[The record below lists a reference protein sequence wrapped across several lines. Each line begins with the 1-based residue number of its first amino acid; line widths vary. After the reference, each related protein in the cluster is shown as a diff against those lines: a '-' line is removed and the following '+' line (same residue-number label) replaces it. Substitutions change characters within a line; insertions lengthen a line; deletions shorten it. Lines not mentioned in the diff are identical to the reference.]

1 MARYKENGG
10 SLGSAPTQDSQLY
23 PETDGKPMA
32 ASDEHRRVLMNLLR
46 LLEAFFAQTPDTYV
60 SGDILMYYFQGDPR
74 KVVSPDVLVTLGI
87 GQKLRKTYRVW
98 QEGKPPDFVLELSSE
113 TTYRNDLAEK
123 MEIYATL
130 GIPEY
135 FLADLEGVY
144 LPTPLMGFRLVD
156 RVYEQISPGRDGE
169 VHASVL
175 GLDFHLR
182 LGGIQLYDP
191 VGDKWLQLPEEA
203 AEARAEQAESRAE
216 QAALA
221 RQQETARAEAAES
234 EAAAL
239 RAELARL
246 RGNP

>member
-1 MARYKENGG
+1 MARYEENRGD
-10 SLGSAPTQDSQLY
+10 LGSAPTQDSQLY

-60 SGDILMYYFQGDPR
+60 SGDILMYYLEGDPR
-74 KVVSPDVLVTLGI
+74 KVVSPDVLVTFGV

-98 QEGKPPDFVLELSSE
+98 QEGKCPDFVLELSSE
-113 TTYRNDLAEK
+113 TTYRNDLREK
-123 MEIYATL
+123 MELYAML

-135 FLADLEGVY
+135 FLADIEGLY

-156 RVYEQISPGRDGE
+156 GVYEPVSPGRDGE

-182 LGGIQLYDP
+182 FRDIQLYDP
-191 VGDKWLQLPEEA
+191 TREQWLQLPEEA
-203 AEARAEQAESRAE
+203 AETRAEQAE
-216 QAALA
+216 
-221 RQQETARAEAAES
+221 T

>member
-1 MARYKENGG
+1 MARYEENRGDL
-10 SLGSAPTQDSQLY
+10 SSAPTQDSQLY
-23 PETDGKPMA
+23 PDTDDKPMA

-46 LLEAFFAQTPDTYV
+46 RLEAFFAQIPDTYV
-60 SGDILMYYFQGDPR
+60 SGDILMYYLEGDPR
-74 KVVSPDVLVTLGI
+74 KVVSPDVLVTFGI

-98 QEGKPPDFVLELSSE
+98 QEGKTPDFVLELSSE

-123 MEIYATL
+123 MELYAML

-135 FLADLEGVY
+135 FLVDIEGLY

-156 RVYEQISPGRDGE
+156 GVYEPVSPGKDGE
-169 VHASVL
+169 VHAAVL

-182 LGGIQLYDP
+182 LEDIQLYDP
-191 VGDKWLQLPEEA
+191 ARDQWLQLPEEA
-203 AEARAEQAESRAE
+203 AETRAEQAETRAE
-216 QAALA
+216 QA
-221 RQQETARAEAAES
+221 ET

-246 RGNP
+246 RGNS

>member
-1 MARYKENGG
+1 MARYEENSGE
-10 SLGSAPTQDSQLY
+10 LGSAPTQDSQLY

-60 SGDILMYYFQGDPR
+60 SGDILMYYLEGDPR
-74 KVVSPDVLVTLGI
+74 KVVSPDVLVTFGI

-98 QEGKPPDFVLELSSE
+98 QEGKCPDFVLELSSE
-113 TTYRNDLAEK
+113 TTYRNDLGEK
-123 MEIYATL
+123 MELYAML

-135 FLADLEGVY
+135 FLADIEGLY
-144 LPTPLMGFRLVD
+144 LPTPLMGFTLLD
-156 RVYEQISPGRDGE
+156 GVYEPVSPGREGK

-182 LGGIQLYDP
+182 LGDIQLYDP
-191 VGDKWLQLPEEA
+191 ARDQWLQLPEEA
-203 AEARAEQAESRAE
+203 AETRAEQAETRAE
-216 QAALA
+216 QA
-221 RQQETARAEAAES
+221 ETRAEQAETRAEQAET

-246 RGNP
+246 RGNH